1 MVSGIITLKTLNRA
15 LDDVRKELC
24 EMDFL
29 TKRVDEA
36 DVILT
41 PFDPGLVYGYFM
53 EGSDPLSRLL
63 GWEED
68 NIYIPSIKLS
78 TIFRLFGYSDY
89 FSLRHLLR
97 HEYGHALAHKH
108 SGHPQILLT
117 RLF

>member
-1 MVSGIITLKTLNRA
+1 
-15 LDDVRKELC
+15 
-24 EMDFL
+24 MDLL
-29 TKRVDEA
+29 TKRVGEV

-63 GWEED
+63 GWEEG

-78 TIFRLFGYSDY
+78 TIFCLFGYSDY

-108 SGHPQILLT
+108 SGLVKRSTDFINEAFLNVYGSKLKKSQIRSIL
-117 RLF
+117 